1 MDDEEWVALSSTVK
15 ADADAE
21 AEAVAVVVVRNLRAG
36 LSAGSNT
43 RRCCCCCCDADGCI
57 TIVDFL
63 SDSAATVSSF
73 SMRAVFSLFI
83 LPPRSEVLLLPAVSS
98 MVAIASYSP
107 RTTTRVSN

>member
-43 RRCCCCCCDADGCI
+43 RRC
-57 TIVDFL
+57 
-63 SDSAATVSSF
+63 
-73 SMRAVFSLFI
+73 
-83 LPPRSEVLLLPAVSS
+83 
-98 MVAIASYSP
+98 
-107 RTTTRVSN
+107 

>member
-15 ADADAE
+15 ADADAD
-21 AEAVAVVVVRNLRAG
+21 AEAVAAIVRNLRDG

-43 RRCCCCCCDADGCI
+43 RRCCCCCCCDADGCI

-83 LPPRSEVLLLPAVSS
+83 LPPRSEVLLLPVSS
-98 MVAIASYSP
+98 MVA
-107 RTTTRVSN
+107 TTSNSRSVSN